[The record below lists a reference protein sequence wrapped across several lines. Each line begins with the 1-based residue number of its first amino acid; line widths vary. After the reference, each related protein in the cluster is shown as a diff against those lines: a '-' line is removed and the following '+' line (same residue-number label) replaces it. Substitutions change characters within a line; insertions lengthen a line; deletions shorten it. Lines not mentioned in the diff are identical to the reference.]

1 MRTEGE
7 RFQPPPSELM
17 VAVEPTLPPFDAS
30 EPMPL
35 NVFVGV
41 VAEDAFMYQ
50 HVAARYLALQEW
62 VKAELKRIEEVDAA
76 R

>member
-1 MRTEGE
+1 MRTEGA

-17 VAVEPTLPPFDAS
+17 VAVEPTLPAFDAS

-62 VKAELKRIEEVDAA
+62 LKAELKRIEEVDAA
-76 R
+76 Q

>member
-1 MRTEGE
+1 MRPEGE

-17 VAVEPTLPPFDAS
+17 VAVEPTLPPLDAS
-30 EPMPL
+30 KPMPL
-35 NVFVGV
+35 NEFVATT
-41 VAEDAFMYQ
+41 AEDAFAYQ

-62 VKAELKRIEEVDAA
+62 IRQELKRIEEVDAT